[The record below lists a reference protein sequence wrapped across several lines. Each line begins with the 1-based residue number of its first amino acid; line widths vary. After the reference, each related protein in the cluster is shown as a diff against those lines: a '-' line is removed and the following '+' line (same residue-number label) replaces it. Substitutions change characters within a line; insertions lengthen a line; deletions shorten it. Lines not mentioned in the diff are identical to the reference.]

1 MCLPERQS
9 MHCGWKVHESMCSMS
24 HADGMRLAG
33 VVGKN
38 SPVLY
43 IIVAYVC
50 VCANVWV
57 MCGCKGGTLTV
68 VARACVF
75 MADQCTLL
83 FMGW

>member
-1 MCLPERQS
+1 MESSRVDVLYVTCRWREI
-9 MHCGWKVHESMCSMS
+9 GWS
-24 HADGMRLAG
+24 